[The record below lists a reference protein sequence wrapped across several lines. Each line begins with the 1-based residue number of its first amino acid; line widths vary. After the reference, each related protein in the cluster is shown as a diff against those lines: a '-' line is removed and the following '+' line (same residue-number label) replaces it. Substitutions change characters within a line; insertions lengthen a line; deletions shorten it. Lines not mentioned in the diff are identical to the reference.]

1 MDDSM
6 LERLRKAEQLVKN
19 VGQNTEQDHVK
30 RVRQQVDDLRGAL
43 TDLIAIMRELHKVGK

>member
-1 MDDSM
+1 M